1 MDYLHHVFQVNK
13 LTTTTETNLNILDN
27 KIDAK
32 TAELLAIIQVR
43 FITFFESLNTSH
55 LETSTILILIAL
67 CAWRVGSN

>member
-1 MDYLHHVFQVNK
+1 MRYLYHVLQVNK

-43 FITFFESLNTSH
+43 FVTFLKP
-55 LETSTILILIAL
+55 
-67 CAWRVGSN
+67 

>member
-1 MDYLHHVFQVNK
+1 MRYLYHVLQVNR

-43 FITFFESLNTSH
+43 FVTFLKP
-55 LETSTILILIAL
+55 
-67 CAWRVGSN
+67 